1 VSSPIVLE
9 RADLVPST
17 DHPEIKSVTVIG
29 GGVAGIAAACA
40 LADAGLRVQLL
51 ERRPY
56 LGGRAS
62 SYEHPGT
69 GEIIDNCQHILLGS
83 CTNLIDLYHRLG
95 VAESIAWFDKFVFIE
110 PGGRRSVL
118 QPSWLPAP
126 LHTSLSF
133 LGAHAFSLAD
143 KLALSRGLMAFL
155 AGIPDD
161 SDETFAHWLDR
172 HGQTRG
178 AIERFWQPLLASALN
193 ETPERISVHYAGKV
207 VRKTFLGSPEG
218 GRMGVPS
225 IPLSDLYGRA
235 AAYIEARGG
244 SVHLRTSAENFEWQP
259 QDRRDDGDHHSGQWM
274 VRSADADFASDAVV
288 FALSFEGMAAMLP
301 RLPANAAADHL
312 AAQLSQF
319 EHSPITGIHLWF
331 DREIIDLP
339 HAVLLDTTIQWIYNK
354 SKLQPDRHANASH
367 GSYLELVVSASRLL
381 VPMQRQE
388 IIDLAL
394 RELALFFPTVRDA
407 TLVKA
412 TVVKEVRAT
421 YSIRPDLDQF
431 RPGPVSPWRA
441 IYLAGDWTATGW
453 PATMEGAVRS
463 GYLAAEAILGS
474 TNKAPILKPDLPVT
488 GLMRLL
494 P

>member
-1 VSSPIVLE
+1 MAPDMQSKDTHSK
-9 RADLVPST
+9 
-17 DHPEIKSVTVIG
+17 IKSVIVVG
-29 GGVAGIAAACA
+29 GGVSGIAAACA
-40 LADAGLRVQLL
+40 LADAGVHVQLL

-95 VAESIAWFDKFVFIE
+95 VAQSIAWYDSFVFIE

-126 LHTSLSF
+126 FHTSLSF
-133 LGAHAFSLAD
+133 LGAHAFSFAD

-155 AGIPDD
+155 TAVPED
-161 SDETFAHWLDR
+161 SDETFAQWLDR
-172 HGQTRG
+172 HGQTCG

-193 ETPERISVHYAGKV
+193 ETPDRISVHYAGEV

-218 GRMGVPS
+218 GRMGVPT

-235 AAYIEARGG
+235 AEYIEARGG
-244 SVHLRTSAENFEWQP
+244 SIHLRTAADNFEWQP
-259 QDRRDDGDHHSGQWM
+259 RRDDAPEDGSTGQWLI
-274 VRSADADFASDAVV
+274 RSADADFAGDAVV
-288 FALSFEGMAAMLP
+288 IALSFEAMAALMP
-301 RLPANAAADHL
+301 RLPDNPAAGEL

-331 DREIIDLP
+331 DREITDLP

-354 SKLQPDRHANASH
+354 SKLQPDRHASPGA
-367 GSYLELVVSASRLL
+367 GSYLELVVSSSRSL

-394 RELALFFPTVRDA
+394 RELALFFPAVREA
-407 TLVKA
+407 TLIKS

-421 YSIRPDLDQF
+421 YSIRPGLEQF
-431 RPGPVSPWRA
+431 RPGPISPWPA
-441 IYLAGDWTATGW
+441 IYLAGDWTSTGW

-463 GYLAAEAILGS
+463 GYLAAEAILG
-474 TNKAPILKPDLPVT
+474 TPDAILKPDLAHT
-488 GLMRLL
+488 GLMRML

>member
-1 VSSPIVLE
+1 M
-9 RADLVPST
+9 
-17 DHPEIKSVTVIG
+17 
-29 GGVAGIAAACA
+29 
-40 LADAGLRVQLL
+40 QLL

-83 CTNLIDLYHRLG
+83 CTNLIDLYERLG

-110 PGGRRSVL
+110 PGGRRSVFK
-118 QPSWLPAP
+118 PSRLPAP

-143 KLALSRGLMAFL
+143 RLALSRGLMAFFGGVP
-155 AGIPDD
+155 ADSD
-161 SDETFAHWLDR
+161 SDENFGQWLTR

-178 AIERFWQPLLASALN
+178 AIERFWKPVLVSALN
-193 ETPERISVHYAGKV
+193 EDVERISVHYAGKV
-207 VRKTFLGSPEG
+207 IRETFLLSSGAG
-218 GRMGVPS
+218 HMGVPS

-235 AAYIEARGG
+235 VAYIEARGG
-244 SVHLRTSAENFEWQP
+244 SVHLRASADAFEWRP
-259 QDRRDDGDHHSGQWM
+259 HGGPADDGLSLGKWL
-274 VRSADADFASDAVV
+274 VRSADADFASDAVM

-301 RLPANAAADHL
+301 RLPANAAAEHL
-312 AAQLSQF
+312 QSQLGQF

-331 DREIIDLP
+331 DREITDLP
-339 HAVLLDTTIQWIYNK
+339 HAVLLDTTIQWMYNK
-354 SKLQPDRHANASH
+354 SKLQPERHGAAGG
-367 GSYLELVVSASRLL
+367 GSYLELVVSASRTL

-394 RELALFFPTVRDA
+394 RELTLFFPVVREA
-407 TLVKA
+407 ALVKA

-421 YSIRPDLDQF
+421 YSVRPGLEQF
-431 RPGPVSPWRA
+431 RPGPISPWPA
-441 IYLAGDWTATGW
+441 VYLAGDWTATGW

-463 GYLAAEAILGS
+463 GYLAAEAILDS
-474 TNKAPILKPDLPVT
+474 TRVGDPILKPDLAAS
-488 GLMRLL
+488 GLMRILL
-494 P
+494 